1 MGIAYRH
8 DEPHSISVSV
18 WTGEVNLKQ
27 ALRHVAKIA
36 ADPEWGASDRILSDL
51 TGMDSSAL
59 PSRDQVA
66 ALAAAFSEQL
76 DGRTR
81 PARWAVVA
89 SSAFAEASQFG
100 RAIDEDVR
108 SVMVFFDLASACTWL
123 RSDYQAVHRIIAS
136 LRVEAGRTAAWHESA
151 RRE

>member
-8 DEPHSISVSV
+8 DEPHGISVSV
-18 WTGEVNLKQ
+18 WTGEVVLKQ

-36 ADPEWGASDRILSDL
+36 ADPGWGASDRILSDL
-51 TGMDSSAL
+51 TGLSFSAL
-59 PSRDQVA
+59 PSRDHVA

-89 SSAFAEASQFG
+89 SAAFGEASQFG
-100 RAIDEDVR
+100 KA
-108 SVMVFFDLASACTWL
+108 
-123 RSDYQAVHRIIAS
+123 
-136 LRVEAGRTAAWHESA
+136 
-151 RRE
+151 